1 MVRATSIWADFLV
14 LKIWEQH
21 QNFRNIL
28 SIPRILRYC
37 KVKNFLHLSI
47 LENPDT
53 HSDPNIIGIVKDKI
67 KLSSSSLQL
76 LDALTL
82 SIREF
87 SIPPKWQDL
96 PFIFRQ
102 NETLETLDARQTI
115 TSHASSN
122 QFWCKYSV
130 LWLFY
135 CL

>member
-14 LKIWEQH
+14 LKIWEQY

-28 SIPRILRYC
+28 SIPWILRYC

-87 SIPPKWQDL
+87 SIPQK
-96 PFIFRQ
+96 
-102 NETLETLDARQTI
+102 
-115 TSHASSN
+115 
-122 QFWCKYSV
+122 
-130 LWLFY
+130 
-135 CL
+135 